1 MLKPLLLL
9 TPRHL
14 IAALMVLVAAGC
26 APTLDPKLNEI
37 QTQSK
42 AIAVASTLGYNLS
55 LVWAGT
61 TLSNMEKGVIAVPT
75 WEVDEHAAK
84 AAYSALSSS
93 NRYSEVTILTG
104 FNRDRKRNGIPMM
117 PANTHADFLLLIDEM
132 AVGNPDPMFETPLYF
147 HGLGIAQQ
155 SFLGFRPITRAHVG
169 VKMEL
174 YDLVNGKSL
183 GSVGNFEHWLIDTRL
198 KSGGKFSWKFN
209 KYPKP
214 TVNAS
219 EVANLREPMTTR
231 LVQIVDK
238 LVGEMGLR

>member
-9 TPRHL
+9 RPRHL
-14 IAALMVLVAAGC
+14 IVALMVLVSAGC
-26 APTLDPKLNEI
+26 VATMDPKLNEI
-37 QTQSK
+37 QTQNK
-42 AIAVASTLGYNLS
+42 TIAVASTLGYNLS

-61 TLSNMEKGVIAVPT
+61 TLSNMEKGVVAVPA
-75 WEVDEHAAK
+75 WKVDEQAAN

-104 FNRDRKRNGIPMM
+104 FNRDRKRNGIPMV
-117 PANTHADFLLLIDEM
+117 PANTHADFLLLIDELV
-132 AVGNPDPMFETPLYF
+132 VGNPDPMFQTPLYF

-174 YDLVNGKSL
+174 YDLINGKSL

-214 TVNAS
+214 KVDKSDLAT
-219 EVANLREPMTTR
+219 LREPMTTH
-231 LVQIVDK
+231 LLEIVDK
-238 LVGEMGLR
+238 LISEIGLR